1 MKTAIAAAKHIL
13 PAGLHCCLPVDAV
26 ALLMGASTAVG
37 TDTDPL
43 AVRAAE
49 ANAGLNG
56 VQGRFSVVKC
66 GANLNDADPML
77 EVSQ

>member
-1 MKTAIAAAKHIL
+1 MLPVCLVCCPLVCLSAAA
-13 PAGLHCCLPVDAV
+13 
-26 ALLMGASTAVG
+26 ALLMGASSAVG

-56 VQGRFSVVKC
+56 MQGRFTVLKC
-66 GANLNDADPML
+66 GANLNDADPL
-77 EVSQ
+77 LQVSVLLI